1 MQSILTKN
9 IKAKVTLLLILGTA
23 TIFSLFFTYRYHIQ
37 KEYEEKRLEL
47 FADSAIKRLAQNLEV
62 PLWELDEK
70 WIKKIIYTEM
80 EYKQFCTITVTGKG
94 DINITKELDIHSH
107 GGKDVKRS
115 TPIIHDDELIGEVSI
130 YVTKKY
136 LEEHLFD
143 QKIFYF
149 GSSIMLLTFLI
160 LSLYLILDYFVLNP
174 IDSIFKSVKAIAKGD
189 FTQKAEVIH
198 NDEIGELAQGFNNMM
213 KSVQE
218 KEEMMLSQS
227 RHAAMG
233 EMISMIAHQW
243 RQPIS
248 AIAMGANNMLID
260 VELDALEPKSV
271 KEGAELILDQ
281 AMHLSK
287 TIDDFK
293 NFFRPNKQREIVLVN
308 DVLEET
314 FTIIEK
320 SLENHNI
327 AIKRS
332 YGSKTPIS
340 LFSRELLQVFI
351 NIIKNAKEALLGAN
365 IENPVI
371 SVTTG
376 EDEEQVY
383 ISICDNGKGIDKAII
398 AKIYEPYF
406 STKDEK
412 TGTGLGLY
420 ISKII
425 VEKHLL
431 GTLHAKNIE
440 EGGVCFV
447 ISLPKK
453 GKNDE

>member
-1 MQSILTKN
+1 MQRMLTKN
-9 IKAKVTLLLILGTA
+9 IKAKVTLLLILGITI
-23 TIFSLFFTYRYHIQ
+23 IFSLFFTYGYHVQ
-37 KEYEEKRLEL
+37 KKYEEKRLEI
-47 FADSAIKRLAQNLEV
+47 FADSAIKRLQQNLEI

-70 WIKKIIYTEM
+70 WIKNIIYTEM
-80 EYKQFCTITVTGKG
+80 EFKRYCAIHVTGKG
-94 DINITKELDIHSH
+94 DINIKKELEIRHAEGEDI
-107 GGKDVKRS
+107 KRS
-115 TPIIHDDELIGEVSI
+115 ATIMHNDEAIGNVTI
-130 YVTKKY
+130 YATKKY
-136 LEEHLFD
+136 LEEYLFD
-143 QKIFYF
+143 QKIFYIV
-149 GSSIMLLTFLI
+149 SSIILLAFLI
-160 LSLYLILDYFVLNP
+160 LALYLILDYFVLNP
-174 IDSIFKSVKAIAKGD
+174 INSIFKTVKAVAKGD
-189 FTQKAEVIH
+189 FTQKAEIIH
-198 NDEIGELAQGFNNMM
+198 NDEIGELAQSFNNMM
-213 KSVQE
+213 RSVQE

-248 AIAMGANNMLID
+248 AIAMGANNMLLDI
-260 VELDALEPKSV
+260 ELEELEPKSV
-271 KEGAELILDQ
+271 KEGALLILNQ

-327 AIKRS
+327 AVKRS

-351 NIIKNAKEALLGAN
+351 NIIKNAKEALLSAN

-371 SVTTG
+371 SVVTS
-376 EDEEQVY
+376 EDEEQVI

-420 ISKII
+420 MSKII

-431 GTLHAKNIE
+431 GTLHAENIKE
-440 EGGVCFV
+440 CGVCFI

>member
-1 MQSILTKN
+1 MKSILVKN
-9 IKAKVTLLLILGTA
+9 IKVKVTLLLIFGITI
-23 TIFSLFFTYRYHIQ
+23 IFSLFFTYRYNTV
-37 KEYEEKRLEL
+37 KEHEQERLEAYANRVTKRLT
-47 FADSAIKRLAQNLEV
+47 QNLV
-62 PLWELDEK
+62 APLWELDEK
-70 WIKKIIYTEM
+70 WISTVLYIEM
-80 EYKQFCTITVTGKG
+80 ENKELGAVYVIGKG
-94 DINITKELDIHSH
+94 NINISKERAKNM
-107 GGKDVKRS
+107 KDERLERY
-115 TPIIHDDELIGEVSI
+115 TTIMHDDEVIGTVSI
-130 YVTKKY
+130 YITKKY
-136 LEEHLFD
+136 LDEYLFD
-143 QKIFYF
+143 QKIAYL
-149 GSSIMLLTFLI
+149 GSGIILILFLI
-160 LSLYLILDYFVLNP
+160 LALYLILDYFVLNP
-174 IDSIFKSVKAIAKGD
+174 INSIFKSVKAIAKGD
-189 FTQKAEVIH
+189 FTQKAEIIH
-198 NDEIGELAQGFNNMM
+198 DDEIGELAQGFNNMVQ
-213 KSVQE
+213 SVHE
-218 KEEMMLSQS
+218 KEEMMLAQS

-243 RQPIS
+243 RQPIA

-260 VELDALEPKSV
+260 IELDALEPKNV
-271 KEGAELILDQ
+271 KEGAELMLDQ

-293 NFFRPNKQREIVLVN
+293 NFFRPNKQRETVLVN

-351 NIIKNAKEALLGAN
+351 NIIKNAKEALLSAN
-365 IENPVI
+365 IENPII
-371 SVTTG
+371 SVITR

-383 ISICDNGKGIDKAII
+383 ISICDNGKGIDKAIV

-420 ISKII
+420 MSKII

-431 GTLHAKNIE
+431 GTLHAENIE

>member
-1 MQSILTKN
+1 MRSIITKN
-9 IKAKVTLLLILGTA
+9 IKIKVTLLLILGIT
-23 TIFSLFFTYRYHIQ
+23 TIFSLFFTYGYYVQ
-37 KEYEEKRLEL
+37 KEYEEERLEL
-47 FADSAIKRLAQNLEV
+47 FADSAIKRLQQNLEI

-70 WIKKIIYTEM
+70 WIKNIIYTEM
-80 EYKQFCTITVTGKG
+80 EFKRFSSIHVIGKG
-94 DINITKELDIHSH
+94 DIDIKKELDIHH
-107 GGKDVKRS
+107 VEGEDIKRS
-115 TPIIHDDELIGEVSI
+115 VTIMHDDEIIGDITI
-130 YVTKKY
+130 YVTKKH
-136 LEEHLFD
+136 LEEYLFN
-143 QKIFYF
+143 QRIFYF
-149 GSSIMLLTFLI
+149 GSSIILLIFLI
-160 LSLYLILDYFVLNP
+160 LALYLILDYFILNP
-174 IDSIFKSVKAIAKGD
+174 INSISKSVKAIAKGD

-198 NDEIGELAQGFNNMM
+198 YDEIGELAQGFNNMIQN
-213 KSVQE
+213 VQE
-218 KEEMMLSQS
+218 KEEMMLAQS

-243 RQPIS
+243 RQPIA
-248 AIAMGANNMLID
+248 AIAMGANNMLVDI
-260 VELDALEPKSV
+260 ELEELEPKSV
-271 KEGAELILDQ
+271 KEGALLILDQ
-281 AMHLSK
+281 SMHLSK

-293 NFFRPNKQREIVLVN
+293 NFFRPNKQRETVLVN

-320 SLENHNI
+320 SLESHDI
-327 AIKRS
+327 TVEKRYNS
-332 YGSKTPIS
+332 HTPVSIY
-340 LFSRELLQVFI
+340 SRELLQVFI

-365 IENPVI
+365 ISNPII
-371 SVTTG
+371 SVATS
-376 EDEEQVY
+376 EDAENVS

-420 ISKII
+420 MSKII

-431 GTLHAKNIE
+431 GTLHAENIE
-440 EGGVCFV
+440 EGGVCFI

>member
-1 MQSILTKN
+1 VQSILTKN
-9 IKAKVTLLLILGTA
+9 IKVKVTLLLIVGITI
-23 TIFSLFFTYRYHIQ
+23 IFSLFFTYGYHVQ
-37 KEYEEKRLEL
+37 KKYEEQRLEL
-47 FADSAIKRLAQNLEV
+47 FADSAIKRLAENLEI

-80 EYKQFCTITVTGKG
+80 EFKRFCAITVTGKG
-94 DINITKELDIHSH
+94 GINITKELD
-107 GGKDVKRS
+107 KRYPENIMRS
-115 TPIIHDDELIGEVSI
+115 ATIMHDDEIIGEVSI
-130 YVTKKY
+130 YATKKHFDEY
-136 LEEHLFD
+136 LLN
-143 QKIFYF
+143 QKIVYF
-149 GSSIMLLTFLI
+149 GSSAVLLIFLI
-160 LSLYLILDYFVLNP
+160 SALYLILDYFVLNP
-174 IDSIFKSVKAIAKGD
+174 INSILKSVKAIEKGD
-189 FTQKAEVIH
+189 FTQKAKVIH
-198 NDEIGELAQGFNNMM
+198 DDEIGELAQSFNNMM
-213 KSVQE
+213 QSVQD
-218 KEEMMLSQS
+218 KEEMMLAQS

-243 RQPIS
+243 RQPIA
-248 AIAMGANNMLID
+248 AIAMGANNMLLDI
-260 VELDALEPKSV
+260 ELEELEPKSV

-281 AMHLSK
+281 ATHLSK

-293 NFFRPNKQREIVLVN
+293 NFFRPNKQRETILVN

-320 SLENHNI
+320 SLQNHNI
-327 AIKRS
+327 AVKRS

-351 NIIKNAKEALLGAN
+351 NIIKNAKEALLSAN

-371 SVTTG
+371 SVITS
-376 EDEEQVY
+376 EDEGQVY

-420 ISKII
+420 MGKII

-431 GTLHAKNIE
+431 GTLHAENIE

>member
-1 MQSILTKN
+1 MRSILTKN
-9 IKAKVTLLLILGTA
+9 IKAKVTLVLILGT
-23 TIFSLFFTYRYHIQ
+23 TIIFSLFFIYRYHVQ
-37 KEYEEKRLEL
+37 KEYEEQRLEL

-80 EYKQFCTITVTGKG
+80 EYKQFCAIAVTGKG
-94 DINITKELDIHSH
+94 DINILKELDKQVEGEDI
-107 GGKDVKRS
+107 KRYA
-115 TPIIHDDELIGEVSI
+115 TITHDDEIIGDVTI

-136 LEEHLFD
+136 FEAYLLS
-143 QKIFYF
+143 QRVFYF
-149 GSSIMLLTFLI
+149 GSGIILLIFVI
-160 LSLYLILDYFVLNP
+160 LALYLILDFFVLSP
-174 IDSIFKSVKAIAKGD
+174 IDSISKTVKAVAKGD

-213 KSVQE
+213 QSVQE
-218 KEEMMLSQS
+218 KEEMMLAQS

-243 RQPIS
+243 RQPIA
-248 AIAMGANNMLID
+248 AIAMGANNMLLDI
-260 VELDALEPKSV
+260 ELEELEPKSV
-271 KEGAELILDQ
+271 KEGATLILEQ
-281 AMHLSK
+281 AIHLSK

-293 NFFRPNKQREIVLVN
+293 NFFRPNKQRETVLVN

-314 FTIIEK
+314 LIIIEK

-327 AIKRS
+327 VVKRN
-332 YGSKTPIS
+332 YGSKTPVS

-371 SVTTG
+371 SITTR

-420 ISKII
+420 MSKII

-431 GTLHAKNIE
+431 GSLRAENIE
-440 EGGVCFV
+440 KGGVCF
-447 ISLPKK
+447 IIALPKK
-453 GKNDE
+453 GKNNE

>member
-198 NDEIGELAQGFNNMM
+198 NDEIG
-213 KSVQE
+213 
-218 KEEMMLSQS
+218 
-227 RHAAMG
+227 
-233 EMISMIAHQW
+233 
-243 RQPIS
+243 
-248 AIAMGANNMLID
+248 
-260 VELDALEPKSV
+260 
-271 KEGAELILDQ
+271 
-281 AMHLSK
+281 
-287 TIDDFK
+287 
-293 NFFRPNKQREIVLVN
+293 
-308 DVLEET
+308 
-314 FTIIEK
+314 
-320 SLENHNI
+320 
-327 AIKRS
+327 
-332 YGSKTPIS
+332 
-340 LFSRELLQVFI
+340 
-351 NIIKNAKEALLGAN
+351 
-365 IENPVI
+365 
-371 SVTTG
+371 
-376 EDEEQVY
+376 
-383 ISICDNGKGIDKAII
+383 
-398 AKIYEPYF
+398 
-406 STKDEK
+406 
-412 TGTGLGLY
+412 
-420 ISKII
+420 
-425 VEKHLL
+425 
-431 GTLHAKNIE
+431 
-440 EGGVCFV
+440 
-447 ISLPKK
+447 
-453 GKNDE
+453 